1 METTLQPGNAAALF
15 AAMAVLAAVPS
26 VSVLAVTARAAS
38 AGFAHGAAT
47 ALGIVAADILFVLLA
62 VFGLVLLIEALGDA
76 FVLVEY
82 AAGGY
87 LVWLGVRQWRA
98 RSRGPGRGD
107 GDGASLAG
115 SFLTGLLLTLGDQKA
130 VLFYLGFLPAFLDLD
145 ALTTWDVGLVA
156 AITLCA
162 VGGVKLGYAYAADRA
177 GARLGGDAGR
187 ALTGLAAAV
196 MVGAG
201 LWLVVAAVSGG
212 AGGG

>member
-1 METTLQPGNAAALF
+1 
-15 AAMAVLAAVPS
+15 MAVLAAVPS

-47 ALGIVAADILFVLLA
+47 ALGIVAADILFILLA
-62 VFGLVLLIEALGDA
+62 VFGLVLLVAALGDA

-98 RSRGPGRGD
+98 RSRGPGRGESD
-107 GDGASLAG
+107 GTSLAG

-145 ALTTWDVGLVA
+145 ALTALDVGVVA
-156 AITLCA
+156 VITLCA

-177 GARLGGDAGR
+177 GARLGGEAGR
-187 ALTGLAAAV
+187 AMAGLAAVV
-196 MVGAG
+196 MAGAG
-201 LWLVVAAVSGG
+201 CWLVIVAAIGDP
-212 AGGG
+212 AGG